1 MTELHDTLVEF
12 VQVLRT
18 ADVKVSPAETLDAME
33 ALDIIGVEN
42 RVLLKNSL
50 SMVLSKNPEEK
61 EAFNTSFDRFFSFD
75 KFSSENNA
83 AEPGEDTHQDD
94 GEFDP
99 ESNAPNQQSG
109 QGGQGGGQGGGGGA
123 EASGELDFEQLE
135 AQSELGKLL
144 LSGDRMEVMIK
155 MAEAGRQVEVN
166 QIVVFTQKGLY
177 TRKIMEAMGL
187 KGLQDEVGELQ
198 EEGGRPQMHLA
209 GQLKG
214 ARDHLRE
221 QVRDYVEKQF
231 FLHADESGKQLREEL
246 LKKVKLS
253 NLEKRNFKDVQE
265 IVFKMAKKLVSI
277 HSKRRKTFKRG
288 QLDIRK
294 TLRNNMQYDGMLFDL
309 KWKSQKVDRPK
320 VMCIC
325 DVSGSVSNYSRF
337 LLMFLYSLAEILPKV
352 RSFAFSSDL
361 GEVSRLFQQSKLEDA
376 MAKTMRDYG
385 NGSTDYGQ
393 MLADFRSHI
402 LKDVDS
408 KTTVIIL
415 GDARNNYGD
424 PKSEILR
431 EVYDKAQRVIWLNP
445 EPKSSWTVGDAEMKK
460 YAPCCHQTEVC
471 NSLVHLERVVGNL
484 LRVAV

>member
-33 ALDIIGVEN
+33 TLDIVGIED
-42 RVLLKNSL
+42 RLLLKNSL

-61 EAFNTSFDRFFSFD
+61 EAFNTSFDRFFSFN

-83 AEPGEDTHQDD
+83 AESGEDNAQDD

-99 ESNAPNQQSG
+99 ESDAPSQQGG
-109 QGGQGGGQGGGGGA
+109 QGDGQGGGQGGGD
-123 EASGELDFEQLE
+123 EASEELDLDPLE

-198 EEGGRPQMHLA
+198 DQGDRPQMHLA
-209 GQLKG
+209 GKLKG
-214 ARDHLRE
+214 ARDYLRE

-294 TLRNNMQYDGMLFDL
+294 TLRSNMQYDGMLFDL

-361 GEVSRLFQQSKLEDA
+361 GEVTRLFQQSKLEDA

>member
-1 MTELHDTLVEF
+1 
-12 VQVLRT
+12 
-18 ADVKVSPAETLDAME
+18 
-33 ALDIIGVEN
+33 
-42 RVLLKNSL
+42 
-50 SMVLSKNPEEK
+50 
-61 EAFNTSFDRFFSFD
+61 
-75 KFSSENNA
+75 
-83 AEPGEDTHQDD
+83 
-94 GEFDP
+94 
-99 ESNAPNQQSG
+99 
-109 QGGQGGGQGGGGGA
+109 
-123 EASGELDFEQLE
+123 
-135 AQSELGKLL
+135 
-144 LSGDRMEVMIK
+144 
-155 MAEAGRQVEVN
+155 
-166 QIVVFTQKGLY
+166 
-177 TRKIMEAMGL
+177 
-187 KGLQDEVGELQ
+187 
-198 EEGGRPQMHLA
+198 MHLA
-209 GQLKG
+209 GQLKS
-214 ARDHLRE
+214 ARDYLRE

-253 NLEKRNFKDVQE
+253 NLEKRSFKDVQE

-294 TLRNNMQYDGMLFDL
+294 TLRSNMQYDGMLFDL

-361 GEVSRLFQQSKLEDA
+361 GEVTRLFQQSKLEDA

-393 MLADFRSHI
+393 MLADFRSHV

-431 EVYDKAQRVIWLNP
+431 EVYNKAQRVIWLNP

-484 LRVAV
+484 LKVAV